1 MTHFTPSEFI
11 DLLDGQLPR
20 ARARHVESCE
30 MCGAQMESLRS
41 ALLESAAADVPEP
54 SPIFWDRF
62 AERVREGINDR
73 TQRNVAWLEWRTLN
87 PRTLVVAAAG
97 VAIVLTIGWRV
108 LPLSDNDGRIPGGP
122 VADGIDVGFS
132 RDDPATEHGWDEVR
146 AAAETVAWEDA
157 QEAGIDARPD
167 AAEAAIM
174 RLSDS
179 ERRRLMTLIEEELK
193 RSGA

>member
-1 MTHFTPSEFI
+1 MTHLTPAEFI
-11 DLLDGQLPR
+11 DLLDGRLPKE
-20 ARARHVESCE
+20 RARHAEACE
-30 MCGAQMESLRS
+30 MCGALVESLRS

-54 SPIFWDRF
+54 SPIFWERF
-62 AERVREGINDR
+62 SDRVREGIDDG
-73 TQRNVAWLEWRTLN
+73 TPRNVPWPEWLHLR
-87 PRTLVVAAAG
+87 PRSMIAAAAG

-108 LPLSDNDGRIPGGP
+108 LPLSDNERLSRSLP
-122 VADGIDVGFS
+122 VADGID
-132 RDDPATEHGWDEVR
+132 ATREDRGAEDAWDEVR
-146 AAAETVAWEDA
+146 SAAETVAWEDA

-174 RLSDS
+174 GLSDT

>member
-1 MTHFTPSEFI
+1 MTHLTPSEFI
-11 DLLDGQLPR
+11 DLLDGQLPCE
-20 ARARHVESCE
+20 RARHVESCD

-41 ALLESAAADVPEP
+41 ALLESAAAEVPEP

-62 AERVREGINDR
+62 SDRVREGIGDR
-73 TQRNVAWLEWRTLN
+73 PPRNAPWLEWLHLD
-87 PRTLVVAAAG
+87 PRSVFAATAG

-108 LPLSDNDGRIPGGP
+108 LPLSDNDGPSRSMPA
-122 VADGIDVGFS
+122 VHGIDGGLS
-132 RDDPATEHGWDEVR
+132 REDPAAENGWDEVR

-179 ERRRLMTLIEEELK
+179 ERRQLMTLIEEELK